1 MLSRIHGLGDIE
13 RNLIATPRTLFAVG
27 SIAKSFT
34 VVALAQIA
42 QAGGLDWDAPA
53 SKYLPEMRLRRLVN
67 ARPVSV
73 RDLVTHR
80 SGMHRHDA
88 LWYLHAY
95 TRAGLISRRRHL
107 EPFAP
112 SGQAFQYSNL
122 MVAAAGQLPPAFHA
136 AHGRPS
142 SEKAFLGRQR

>member
-95 TRAGLISRRRHL
+95 TRAGLISRRRT
-107 EPFAP
+107 
-112 SGQAFQYSNL
+112 S
-122 MVAAAGQLPPAFHA
+122 
-136 AHGRPS
+136 
-142 SEKAFLGRQR
+142 